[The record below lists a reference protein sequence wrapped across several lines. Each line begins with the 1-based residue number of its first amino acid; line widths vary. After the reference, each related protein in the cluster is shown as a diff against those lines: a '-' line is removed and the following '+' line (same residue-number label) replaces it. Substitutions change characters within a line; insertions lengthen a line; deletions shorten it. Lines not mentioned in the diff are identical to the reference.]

1 MQRRRFLSAG
11 PIAAAALTVGATG
24 TSQAKPGSSKPKSSA
39 VPAEVIDPSKLGI
52 KLEEPPDDRVVL
64 TPFQL
69 MDGGV
74 GTHIKP
80 TFMTV
85 TPGGGSVSFAPNGAD
100 YLRVLYP
107 TPPMTMQGKHLE
119 VSFRGHVPSII
130 TVKLESRAAQGG
142 SSVVKMQQTKRLQP
156 TDNRVRFEVPTAMLK
171 AGTILLLEF
180 STSTEAF
187 VLHNCTIERKTNP
200 GPTAGPT
207 KVRARRRAREIR

>member
-11 PIAAAALTVGATG
+11 PIAAAALTVGAGRT
-24 TSQAKPGSSKPKSSA
+24 THAKPGKSKPSAAA
-39 VPAEVIDPSKLGI
+39 VPDPVLDPSKLGI
-52 KLEEPPDDRVVL
+52 KLEEPPDAHVVL

-85 TPGGGSVSFAPNGAD
+85 TPTGGSVSFAANNTD

-119 VSFRGHVPSII
+119 VSLRGHVPGII
-130 TVKLESRAAQGG
+130 KVEIESRAAQGG
-142 SSVVKMQQTKRLQP
+142 SSVLKMQMTKRLAP
-156 TDNRVRFEVPTAMLK
+156 TDNRVAFEVPTAMLK
-171 AGTILLLEF
+171 AGAVLLLRF
-180 STSTEAF
+180 SAVTETF
-187 VLHNCTIERKTNP
+187 VLHNCTIDRKANP
-200 GPTAGPT
+200 GPTAAPV
-207 KVRARRRAREIR
+207 KARRRTRVIR